1 MSDQVFTHSKSL
13 IKNKKMEATIKI
25 PQQKEPEATLS
36 IDPKKFILWLFIVSI
51 VMLFASQ
58 TSAYLVRRA
67 EGNWLE
73 FQMPVIFWYS
83 SVALLLSSIS
93 MHWAYL
99 SAKKDNFTQLK
110 TAISVTF
117 VLGLAFLWMQFQGWR
132 EMVDMKV
139 YFVGNP
145 SGSFL
150 YVFTGLHAFHLISG
164 LIVLLLALVSAFR
177 FKVHAK
183 NLRRIEICAVY
194 WHFLDFLWIY
204 LFVFLLTFN

>member
-1 MSDQVFTHSKSL
+1 
-13 IKNKKMEATIKI
+13 MEALHQIQI
-25 PQQKEPEATLS
+25 QKEPEATLS
-36 IDPKKFILWLFIVSI
+36 VDPKKFILWLFIVSI

-73 FQMPVIFWYS
+73 FKMPVIFWYS
-83 SVALLLSSIS
+83 TAVLLLSSMS
-93 MHWAYL
+93 MHWAYY
-99 SAKKDNFTQLK
+99 SAKKDNFSNLK
-110 TAISVTF
+110 IAISVTF
-117 VLGLAFLWMQFQGWR
+117 VLGLTFLWMQFQGWR

-164 LIVLLLALVSAFR
+164 LLVLLYGLISAFR

-183 NLRRIEICAVY
+183 SLRRIEVCSTY
-194 WHFLDFLWIY
+194 WHFLDILWVY
-204 LFVFLLTFN
+204 LVFFLLTFN

>member
-1 MSDQVFTHSKSL
+1 
-13 IKNKKMEATIKI
+13 MEALHQIQI
-25 PQQKEPEATLS
+25 QKEPEATLS
-36 IDPKKFILWLFIVSI
+36 VDPKKFILWLFIVSI

-73 FQMPVIFWYS
+73 FKMPVIFWYS
-83 SVALLLSSIS
+83 TAVLLLSSMS
-93 MHWAYL
+93 MHWAYY
-99 SAKKDNFTQLK
+99 SAKKDNFSNLK
-110 TAISVTF
+110 IAISVTF
-117 VLGLAFLWMQFQGWR
+117 VLGLTFLWMQFQGWR

-164 LIVLLLALVSAFR
+164 LLVLLYGLISAFR

-183 NLRRIEICAVY
+183 SLRRIEICSTY
-194 WHFLDFLWIY
+194 WHFLDILWVY
-204 LFVFLLTFN
+204 LFFFLLTFN

>member
-1 MSDQVFTHSKSL
+1 
-13 IKNKKMEATIKI
+13 MEALHPIQI
-25 PQQKEPEATLS
+25 QKEPEATLS
-36 IDPKKFILWLFIVSI
+36 VDPKKFILWLFIVSI

-73 FQMPVIFWYS
+73 FKMPVIFTYS
-83 SVALLLSSIS
+83 TAVLILSSIS
-93 MHWAYL
+93 MHWAYY
-99 SAKKDNFTQLK
+99 SAKKDNFSNLK
-110 TAISVTF
+110 IAISVTF
-117 VLGLAFLWMQFQGWR
+117 VLGLAFLGMQFQGWR

-164 LIVLLLALVSAFR
+164 LLVLLYGLISAFR

-183 NLRRIEICAVY
+183 SLRRIEVCATY
-194 WHFLDFLWIY
+194 WHFLDILWVY
-204 LFVFLLTFN
+204 LFIFLLTFN

>member
-1 MSDQVFTHSKSL
+1 
-13 IKNKKMEATIKI
+13 MEALHPIQI
-25 PQQKEPEATLS
+25 QKEPEATLS
-36 IDPKKFILWLFIVSI
+36 VDPKKFILWLFIVSI

-73 FQMPVIFWYS
+73 FKMPVIFTYS
-83 SVALLLSSIS
+83 TAVLMLSSIS
-93 MHWAYL
+93 MHWAYY
-99 SAKKDNFTQLK
+99 SAKKDNFSNLK
-110 TAISVTF
+110 IAISVTF
-117 VLGLAFLWMQFQGWR
+117 VLGLAFLGMQFQGWR

-164 LIVLLLALVSAFR
+164 LLVLLYGLISAFR

-183 NLRRIEICAVY
+183 SLRRIEVCATY
-194 WHFLDFLWIY
+194 WHFLDILWVY